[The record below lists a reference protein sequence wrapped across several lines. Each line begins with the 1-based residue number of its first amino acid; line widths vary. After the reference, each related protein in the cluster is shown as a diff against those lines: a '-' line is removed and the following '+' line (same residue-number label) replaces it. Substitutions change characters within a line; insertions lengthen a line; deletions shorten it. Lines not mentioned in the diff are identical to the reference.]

1 MGTLSRG
8 NVRSAIRLVE
18 PVLTGKLQ
26 RNVPAV
32 IRHYILKV
40 RNYRLLLENSTSF
53 VNFENVFSRF
63 VLLHIFSRLAPVA
76 CFRALET
83 GCMFSLA
90 WYRFRVFPL
99 LQLVFLS
106 RVHFLVTH
114 VCCDWYFVW
123 PWVSLWPIYGRFQVS
138 NTESVFDSFIW
149 NHHFFF
155 NLVTKALRN
164 RKRWLKRR
172 FPRVVSETNEDRG
185 VSGDEEA
192 VLWKEVALK

>member
-1 MGTLSRG
+1 MYPIVDLVSMGTLSRG

-90 WYRFRVFPL
+90 
-99 LQLVFLS
+99 
-106 RVHFLVTH
+106 
-114 VCCDWYFVW
+114 
-123 PWVSLWPIYGRFQVS
+123 
-138 NTESVFDSFIW
+138 
-149 NHHFFF
+149 
-155 NLVTKALRN
+155 
-164 RKRWLKRR
+164 
-172 FPRVVSETNEDRG
+172 
-185 VSGDEEA
+185 
-192 VLWKEVALK
+192 